1 MASIVWSPYPS
12 DEANELCQQPN
23 PEFDN
28 TFLIVLLN
36 TILLAFPS
44 SAKWENSRF
53 LNRFFMGNVSK
64 LPDVRFVIEII
75 YPYQILDL
83 TFVLYDELVNGGLA

>member
-1 MASIVWSPYPS
+1 MKLMNCVNSPILNLTILIYII
-12 DEANELCQQPN
+12 
-23 PEFDN
+23 
-28 TFLIVLLN
+28 LIVLLN
-36 TILLAFPS
+36 AILLAFPS

-53 LNRFFMGNVSK
+53 LNKFFMGNVSK

>member
-1 MASIVWSPYPS
+1 
-12 DEANELCQQPN
+12 
-23 PEFDN
+23 
-28 TFLIVLLN
+28 
-36 TILLAFPS
+36 
-44 SAKWENSRF
+44 
-53 LNRFFMGNVSK
+53 MGNVSK

>member
-1 MASIVWSPYPS
+1 MDSVLDGVFWSHTDRQAYS
-12 DEANELCQQPN
+12 RVRI
-23 PEFDN
+23 
-28 TFLIVLLN
+28 LIVLLN

-53 LNRFFMGNVSK
+53 LNKFFMGNVSK
-64 LPDVRFVIEII
+64 LPDVRFAIEII